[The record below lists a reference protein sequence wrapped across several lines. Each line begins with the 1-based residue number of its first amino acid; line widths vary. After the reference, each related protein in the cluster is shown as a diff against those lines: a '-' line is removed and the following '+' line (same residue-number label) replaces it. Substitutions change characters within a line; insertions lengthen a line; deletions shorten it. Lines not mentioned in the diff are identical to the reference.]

1 MNIFT
6 LFLIFLVG
14 LTLPL
19 SIILLRIFFKKSI
32 IYSIGVI
39 WISNVVLVTALG
51 YGAGLRG
58 ETFDYFWIFPMIIVT
73 SSVGF
78 FFLHKNIRS
87 SLKNVTKDISRITKG
102 DLVTK
107 MNEKNIDRKDEI
119 GEISRLVQDLIDKLS
134 NIFLQIQT
142 GVKEVANA
150 SQQLTLSSEQFS
162 TGSSEQASTAE
173 EVSSTMEQM
182 VANIR
187 QNSENSQHTA
197 SIADKASAELINMKD
212 SAHQSF
218 SSVRNISEK
227 ISIVN
232 EIAFQTNLLALNA
245 AVEAARAG
253 EYGKGFAVVAAE
265 VRRLAER
272 SKIAATEIDELS
284 KSSLKISEQTDN
296 LLQSLV
302 PEIQKTSALIREISA
317 AGLEQE
323 SGANQVNTSIQQ
335 LNDVTQQNASNSEEL
350 SSSASELYSHAI
362 QLSEAI
368 SYFKIK
374 NQTSPEIN
382 PKKENRSE
390 NKHIKQNLII
400 ESTPVV
406 HSFDSQEN
414 KSDSD
419 FESF

>member
-1 MNIFT
+1 
-6 LFLIFLVG
+6 
-14 LTLPL
+14 
-19 SIILLRIFFKKSI
+19 
-32 IYSIGVI
+32 
-39 WISNVVLVTALG
+39 
-51 YGAGLRG
+51 
-58 ETFDYFWIFPMIIVT
+58 
-73 SSVGF
+73 
-78 FFLHKNIRS
+78 
-87 SLKNVTKDISRITKG
+87 
-102 DLVTK
+102 
-107 MNEKNIDRKDEI
+107 
-119 GEISRLVQDLIDKLS
+119 
-134 NIFLQIQT
+134 
-142 GVKEVANA
+142 
-150 SQQLTLSSEQFS
+150 
-162 TGSSEQASTAE
+162 
-173 EVSSTMEQM
+173 MEQM

-197 SIADKASAELINMKD
+197 SIADKASTELLNMKD

-284 KSSLKISEQTDN
+284 KSSLNISEQTDN

-317 AGLEQE
+317 ASQEQE

-350 SSSASELYSHAI
+350 SSSASELYSQAI

-374 NQTSPEIN
+374 NLPAPEIN
-382 PKKENRSE
+382 
-390 NKHIKQNLII
+390 IKQEKRHEEKHTKKNSTT

-406 HSFDSQEN
+406 HNTNTEVN
-414 KSDSD
+414 NNDSD